1 MPQSDRRY
9 SALAEQTG
17 FSPLGHANSRP
28 IAKMPS
34 SIKQRKEHHS
44 NKQQPTSSKPIN
56 NSPDRRIV

>member
-1 MPQSDRRY
+1 MPH
-9 SALAEQTG
+9 QTG
-17 FSPLGHANSRP
+17 VIPLWQSKPAFLLLDMP

-56 NSPDRRIV
+56 NSAYRRIV